1 MALVLN
7 DRVKET
13 TTTTGTGTLTLA
25 GAVTGFETFA
35 AGVGNSNTTYY
46 AVTLPGTSEFEVGL
60 GTLNGDSST
69 IARTTIISSSN
80 SDNAVNFSTGTK
92 TIFCT
97 IPASKSVF
105 LDASGNTPGDL
116 SIGDDL
122 TVLGGVID
130 FKSNS
135 GSPASLKMYCEVS
148 NAHFQTLQP
157 QPHSVSASNTLRLP
171 SSGSSDTQDL
181 VAVDITQTLTNKT
194 LTTPTIN
201 GATLGSADIATASNG
216 DISLAPNGT
225 GKVVIKGNT
234 NQGKIVLNCEANSH
248 GQTIIAAPHSESAN
262 NVLTLPSTGG
272 DARLVST
279 SSTATL
285 TNKTLTSP
293 KINEDVAVTS
303 TATEIN
309 ILDGVTATTAEINYN
324 DTGASVGT
332 VVASKVVTVD
342 ANKDVSSFRN
352 ITLTGELDAGSL
364 DISGDADID
373 GTLEADAMTLNG
385 TAITTTA
392 TLSTGI
398 SNGNVLVA
406 TSGVADNDFLR
417 VDGTSIEGRSA
428 SEVLSD
434 IGATTATAAA
444 DEATAL
450 AIALG

>member
-46 AVTLPGTSEFEVGL
+46 AVTLPGSSEFEVGL
-60 GTLNGDSST
+60 GTLSGDSST
-69 IARTTIISSSN
+69 IARTTVISSSN
-80 SDNAVNFSTGTK
+80 SDNAVNFSAGTK

-105 LDASGNTPGDL
+105 LDASGNATLGADL
-116 SIGDDL
+116 SVGDDL

-181 VAVDITQTLTNKT
+181 VAVDITQTLTNKS
-194 LTTPTIN
+194 LTAPTI
-201 GATLGSADIATASNG
+201 
-216 DISLAPNGT
+216 T
-225 GKVVIKGNT
+225 G
-234 NQGKIVLNCEANSH
+234 
-248 GQTIIAAPHSESAN
+248 
-262 NVLTLPSTGG
+262 
-272 DARLVST
+272 
-279 SSTATL
+279 TATMA
-285 TNKTLTSP
+285 
-293 KINEDVAVTS
+293 D
-303 TATEIN
+303 
-309 ILDGVTATTAEINYN
+309 
-324 DTGASVGT
+324 
-332 VVASKVVTVD
+332 
-342 ANKDVSSFRN
+342 
-352 ITLTGELDAGSL
+352 L
-364 DISGDADID
+364 DISGDVDVD
-373 GTLEADAMTLNG
+373 GTLEADAITVNGTALNTVIAGVTVTNATNATNAAHVTVTDNESTDEENLITFVEDATSSTGNVGLEMDGNLTYNPSTGTVTATVFKGNIDAVDGDFDGTLEADAITLNG
-385 TAITTTA
+385 SAITTTA

-434 IGATTATAAA
+434 IGATSATDAAN
-444 DEATAL
+444 EATAL

>member
-46 AVTLPGTSEFEVGL
+46 AVTLPGSAEFEVGL
-60 GTLNGDSST
+60 GTLNSDSST

-80 SDNAVNFSTGTK
+80 SDNAVNFSAGTK

-105 LDASGNTPGDL
+105 LDASGNASVGADL
-116 SIGDDL
+116 SVGDDL
-122 TVLGGVID
+122 TIEGGLID
-130 FKSNS
+130 LRSNS
-135 GSPASLKMYCEVS
+135 GSASQIKFYCEVS
-148 NAHFQTLQP
+148 NAHAQTLTAQA
-157 QPHSVSASNTLRLP
+157 HSVGASNTLTLP
-171 SSGSSDTQDL
+171 AGSSSTL
-181 VAVDITQTLTNKT
+181 VSESHTQTLTNKS
-194 LTTPTIN
+194 LTAPTI
-201 GATLGSADIATASNG
+201 
-216 DISLAPNGT
+216 T
-225 GKVVIKGNT
+225 G
-234 NQGKIVLNCEANSH
+234 
-248 GQTIIAAPHSESAN
+248 
-262 NVLTLPSTGG
+262 
-272 DARLVST
+272 
-279 SSTATL
+279 TATMA
-285 TNKTLTSP
+285 
-293 KINEDVAVTS
+293 D
-303 TATEIN
+303 
-309 ILDGVTATTAEINYN
+309 
-324 DTGASVGT
+324 
-332 VVASKVVTVD
+332 
-342 ANKDVSSFRN
+342 
-352 ITLTGELDAGSL
+352 L
-364 DISGDADID
+364 DISGDVDVD
-373 GTLEADAMTLNG
+373 GTLEADAITVNGTALNTVIAGVTVTNATNATNSSHVLVTDNESTNEENLITFVEDATSSTGNVGLEMDGNLTYNPSSGTVTATVFKGNIDAVDGDFDGTLEADAITLNG

-434 IGATTATAAA
+434 IGATTASAAA